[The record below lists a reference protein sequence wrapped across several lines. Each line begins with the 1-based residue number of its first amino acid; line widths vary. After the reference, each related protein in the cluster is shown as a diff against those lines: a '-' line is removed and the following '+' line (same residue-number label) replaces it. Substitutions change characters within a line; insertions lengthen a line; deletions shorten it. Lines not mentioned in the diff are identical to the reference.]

1 MFGILEAVAVP
12 ETGAWSTY
20 EELIADLNDRMS
32 KDGYKVVKSRS
43 HRSRIGG
50 AAVPGNMMIR
60 ADLVCDRGGRPYECK
75 ATKHKTSTKK
85 TGCPWNAKAVYRKA
99 INGWVLTITC
109 DQHNHEPG
117 TPEPPTP
124 SAHSE
129 DEEVV
134 EEEAEEGPRPDP
146 ETAAA
151 IDVAGVSETVLR
163 LSGDTFHQFKTD
175 YRKMAQHDR
184 MGMLAQLQLR
194 IAAIYA
200 VQNEDLQRQR
210 RKEAQEKRHREIE
223 ESRQQLVMQR
233 ARVRKAQPKQ
243 VNRQQAG
250 QQQNQSATPQTHPQD
265 SPQQLAQQAQRVQ
278 QGQNIQQQSSQPQ
291 PRVHSVQHPSP
302 FTMAHST
309 DIIFPVPGF
318 DIADPPAYPGPPKRI
333 RGQQPLQSQDTED
346 VAGAEAPLV

>member
-12 ETGAWSTY
+12 ETGVWSTY

-129 DEEVV
+129 NEEDV
-134 EEEAEEGPRPDP
+134 EEETEEGVQWPSSICLILKRQ
-146 ETAAA
+146 
-151 IDVAGVSETVLR
+151 LR
-163 LSGDTFHQFKTD
+163 RACK
-175 YRKMAQHDR
+175 A
-184 MGMLAQLQLR
+184 LAQIPKPPLPSTSP
-194 IAAIYA
+194 
-200 VQNEDLQRQR
+200 V
-210 RKEAQEKRHREIE
+210 
-223 ESRQQLVMQR
+223 S
-233 ARVRKAQPKQ
+233 PKQ
-243 VNRQQAG
+243 S
-250 QQQNQSATPQTHPQD
+250 SA
-265 SPQQLAQQAQRVQ
+265 SPA
-278 QGQNIQQQSSQPQ
+278 
-291 PRVHSVQHPSP
+291 
-302 FTMAHST
+302 THST
-309 DIIFPVPGF
+309 NSRRT
-318 DIADPPAYPGPPKRI
+318 IAKWLNTTAWACLPSYSLG
-333 RGQQPLQSQDTED
+333 
-346 VAGAEAPLV
+346 

>member
-1 MFGILEAVAVP
+1 
-12 ETGAWSTY
+12 
-20 EELIADLNDRMS
+20 
-32 KDGYKVVKSRS
+32 
-43 HRSRIGG
+43 
-50 AAVPGNMMIR
+50 
-60 ADLVCDRGGRPYECK
+60 
-75 ATKHKTSTKK
+75 
-85 TGCPWNAKAVYRKA
+85 
-99 INGWVLTITC
+99 
-109 DQHNHEPG
+109 
-117 TPEPPTP
+117 
-124 SAHSE
+124 
-129 DEEVV
+129 
-134 EEEAEEGPRPDP
+134 
-146 ETAAA
+146 
-151 IDVAGVSETVLR
+151 
-163 LSGDTFHQFKTD
+163 
-175 YRKMAQHDR
+175 MAQHDR

-243 VNRQQAG
+243 TGRQQASQL
-250 QQQNQSATPQTHPQD
+250 QQQNQSVTPQTNPQD
-265 SPQQLAQQAQRVQ
+265 PPQQPAQQAQRVQ

-318 DIADPPAYPGPPKRI
+318 DIADPPEYPGPPKRI
-333 RGQQPLQSQDTED
+333 RGQRPLQSQDSED